1 MIHNNN
7 ILQGIVV
14 FASGILLLL
23 YALNILTAGVTI
35 LLIAVSIGLILY
47 GASLAGIDSTV
58 KKLFNRL
65 NDYYRHGRKK
75 H

>member
-1 MIHNNN
+1 MTQNHNT
-7 ILQGIVV
+7 LQGLVV
-14 FASGILLLL
+14 FSAGILLLL

-47 GASLAGIDSTV
+47 GASLTGIDVMV

-65 NDYYRHGRKK
+65 SDYYHNKRKK